1 MNRCVHRSF
10 RRDGSSRLALLAL
23 PALAQAPQGT
33 PARIRGTVEKL
44 DGNMLTVKSRDGTD
58 VAMEMTDKSGV
69 RTLVKKSLSDIKPGD
84 FVASTGRPGPDGKLH
99 AVEVRIFPEALRGAG
114 EGQFPWDLTPD
125 SVMTN
130 ATVSGVTTMAKG
142 ETLKVSYKGKESEYI
157 VDPDCPIL
165 AFGPGDKDLLKPGVY
180 VVVLGAKQPD
190 GKIIAGNITAEANG
204 IKPPM

>member
-1 MNRCVHRSF
+1 MRSYLLSA
-10 RRDGSSRLALLAL
+10 GLALALLAV
-23 PALAQAPQGT
+23 PAVAQAPQGT
-33 PARIRGTVEKL
+33 PARVRGTVVKL
-44 DGNMLTVKSRDGTD
+44 DGMMLTVKSRDGSD
-58 VAMEMTDKSGV
+58 VTMELTEKTGV
-69 RTLVKKSLSDIKPGD
+69 RTLVKKSLSDIKDGD
-84 FVASTGRPGPDGKLH
+84 YVASTGRPGKDGKLH
-99 AVEVRIFPEALRGAG
+99 AVEVRIFPDALRGAG

>member
-1 MNRCVHRSF
+1 MRSHIF
-10 RRDGSSRLALLAL
+10 AAGLALALLAL

-33 PARIRGTVEKL
+33 TPMRVRGTVEKL

-58 VAMEMTDKSGV
+58 VSLEMTDKSAV
-69 RTLVKKSLSDIKPGD
+69 RALQKKSLSDIKEGD
-84 FVASTGRPGPDGKLH
+84 YVASTGRPGPDGKLH

-130 ATVSGVTTMAKG
+130 ATVTGITTMAKG
-142 ETLKVSYKGKESEYI
+142 GVLKVKYKGKESEYI
-157 VDPDCPIL
+157 VDPTTPVF
-165 AFGPGDKDLLKPGVY
+165 AFAPGDRGLLKPGAYIVA
-180 VVVLGAKQPD
+180 LAQKQPD
-190 GKIIAGNITAEANG
+190 GKIVVGNITAEANG